1 VLEFIVSLILW
12 QAATFRPERSPEIV
26 QTLNDV
32 AWMLFVCIAST
43 PILQALV
50 MGAAVLGDRRARPI
64 FPRWAGYFDFWVA
77 LLFLPGSISVFFKD
91 GPFAW
96 NGLLTWY
103 LPLTVFTA
111 WIIVNTVLTLRA
123 ITRAE
128 REETELPA
136 GAALV

>member
-1 VLEFIVSLILW
+1 MNAWAQRACAWSGIVCLVLFFLGFWVIAGFIPPPSPKDSVILW
-12 QAATFRPERSPEIV
+12 QAATFRPEWSPEIV
-26 QTLNDV
+26 Q
-32 AWMLFVCIAST
+32 I
-43 PILQALV
+43 
-50 MGAAVLGDRRARPI
+50 
-64 FPRWAGYFDFWVA
+64 
-77 LLFLPGSISVFFKD
+77 FLPGSISVFFKD

-123 ITRAE
+123 ITREE

-136 GAALV
+136 GAARSLV